1 MQNRSVVVTGAFGNL
16 GAVVAR
22 SFHASGAKVA
32 LIAPLVVYLASDAAA
47 DVTGQ
52 IFSVRANEIF
62 TFSQPRPVRSVHVA
76 DRWTPES
83 IAAVAI
89 PVLRSSFSALDRTQD
104 VFSWDPI

>member
-1 MQNRSVVVTGAFGNL
+1 MRPEVESADYEWDMGRVRPFVGASYTVRSSTFSIIGGAM
-16 GAVVAR
+16 VA
-22 SFHASGAKVA
+22 F
-32 LIAPLVVYLASDAAA
+32 LAS
-47 DVTGQ
+47 TIGQ
-52 IFSVRANEIF
+52 IFTVRANEIF